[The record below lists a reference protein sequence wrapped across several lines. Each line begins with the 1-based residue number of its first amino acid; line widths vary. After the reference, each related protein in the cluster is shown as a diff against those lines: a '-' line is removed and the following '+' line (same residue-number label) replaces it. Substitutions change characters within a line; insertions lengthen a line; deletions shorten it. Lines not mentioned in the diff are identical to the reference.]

1 MKIKILSLLVSIVL
15 ITSCNLEKNHSPV
28 PPIVFETNPITEA
41 PTEAN
46 KLLGEY
52 MTTNLQ
58 HVEKMFIDDINND
71 GKLEIVCAY
80 VRETALIYEHK
91 GLIKEVNSNQFWG
104 EGCDGGSGMT
114 FYHNEQTQQTLTM
127 TYRSGHLQ
135 YDLYD
140 FVDNDYVLS
149 SVFVNQRHRIP
160 WSIERLA
167 ELTNYPPEGMSF
179 EEFVEQSYG
188 MGFYDSVYKYTV
200 NEDEIDEEE
209 WKLIIRNFKNDPNC
223 ILLCPCNEDLPY
235 VTLEDVNG
243 DFTGYIEEK
252 LGL

>member
-15 ITSCNLEKNHSPV
+15 IASCNLEKNHSPV
-28 PPIVFETNPITEA
+28 PPIVFETNPIAEA

-52 MTTNLQ
+52 MSDNLQ
-58 HVEKMFIDDINND
+58 HVEKMFIGDINND
-71 GKLEIVCAY
+71 GKLEIVWGY
-80 VRETALIYEHK
+80 KGKTTLIYEHK
-91 GLIKEVNSNQFWG
+91 GLIKEVSSNQFWG
-104 EGCDGGSGMT
+104 EGCDGGMT
-114 FYHNEQTQQTLTM
+114 FYYNEQTQQILT
-127 TYRSGHLQ
+127 TAFHSGHIQFNLF
-135 YDLYD
+135 D
-140 FVDNDYVLS
+140 FIDNEYVLS
-149 SVFVNQRHRIP
+149 SALIEKRQRIP

-179 EEFVEQSYG
+179 EEFVEEAYG
-188 MGFYDSVYKYTV
+188 AGFYDTIYKYTV
-200 NEDEIDEEE
+200 NEEEIDEEE
-209 WKLIIRNFKNDPNC
+209 WRAIIENFRNDPDC
-223 ILLCPCNEDLPY
+223 ILLCPCNEDLLY